1 MQQLLELASLPGVTE
16 EEQRSLLHIAL
27 IGGGPT
33 GVEMAAEMS
42 DLFSNDL
49 STIYPHLKGKMAI
62 AIYDVAHAILGTF
75 DESLREY
82 AVASFSRRDVEVYT
96 NVKIQEV
103 ASDRIIVKGQGDIGC
118 GMAIWVTGNKQCP
131 LVTNLGVAKT
141 GRPPRIL
148 TDQCL
153 RVLSDDKEI
162 VPGVFALGDAADIE
176 CGTLPTTA
184 EVAVQKAKYLA
195 TALNKHDLD
204 TPFEYRQKT
213 LVAYIGGHD
222 GVVQGKT
229 GWSGTRAWAA
239 WRSKNLFWTR
249 SWRRKIMIMANWLL
263 D

>member
-1 MQQLLELASLPGVTE
+1 
-16 EEQRSLLHIAL
+16 
-27 IGGGPT
+27 
-33 GVEMAAEMS
+33 
-42 DLFSNDL
+42 
-49 STIYPHLKGKMAI
+49 MAI

-96 NVKIQEV
+96 DVKIQEV

-195 TALNKHDLD
+195 TALNKHDFD

-249 SWRRKIMIMANWLL
+249 SWRREIMIMANWFL
-263 D
+263 DWLDGREIARA

>member
-1 MQQLLELASLPGVTE
+1 MT
-16 EEQRSLLHIAL
+16 
-27 IGGGPT
+27 
-33 GVEMAAEMS
+33 
-42 DLFSNDL
+42 
-49 STIYPHLKGKMAI
+49 STIYPQLKGKMAI

-195 TALNKHDLD
+195 TALNKHDFD

-222 GVVQGKT
+222 GVVQGKA